1 MNFLAKPIIYKARS
15 YGPILFDSYLDS
27 PLWDGQGNTVT
38 LILNKGES
46 SIQND
51 ALTFP
56 RLTG

>member
-1 MNFLAKPIIYKARS
+1 MNLLSNPVIYKAPS
-15 YGPILFDSYLDS
+15 YGLILFCSYLDS
-27 PLWDGQGNTVT
+27 TLGGRQGNTVT

-46 SIQND
+46 SIHNG